1 MPSTLNTF
9 IPVKVNISND
19 VLFQNMGEEYV
30 LLNMKTEKYFGLD
43 AVAARFWQLFA
54 ENASTENALLQVQS
68 EFEVEEE
75 TVKRDLLAFLQKLLA
90 EELVTVE
97 N

>member
-1 MPSTLNTF
+1 MSNSSLPAT
-9 IPVKVNISND
+9 VKISND
-19 VLFQNMGEEYV
+19 VLFQIMGDEYV

-43 AVAARFWQLFA
+43 DVAARFWQLF
-54 ENASTENALLQVQS
+54 EKDGSTEKAMQRVQL
-68 EFEVEEE
+68 EYTVDEE
-75 TVKRDLLAFLQKLLA
+75 TVKQDLQAFLQKLLA